1 MDKSEMKKT
10 DYVLMDM
17 ELGDNLKNVIF
28 MCEDNMINNDHLN
41 GIQFSHKEELN

>member
-1 MDKSEMKKT
+1 MDGNENKKT

-17 ELGDNLKNVIF
+17 ELGYNLKNVIF
-28 MCEDNMINNDHLN
+28 MYEDNMINNDHLN